1 MFSSLVGART
11 WLFGRSKSFGFALH
25 GLFLLFLESNAKIH
39 FAATLAAV
47 LGGLCARISGVEWAL
62 VVFAIGAVWAA
73 EAINTAIELLAD
85 AAVPE
90 RHPLVGAAKDVAA
103 SAVLI
108 AAISAAVVGA
118 IVFLPR
124 LAG

>member
-1 MFSSLVGART
+1 M
-11 WLFGRSKSFGFALH
+11 
-25 GLFLLFLESNAKIH
+25 
-39 FAATLAAV
+39 
-47 LGGLCARISGVEWAL
+47 GGLCARISGVEWAL

-85 AAVPE
+85 AAVPD